1 MAAYALS
8 PETLDCYEA
17 ILRDRY
23 VSHEISADEYQAALE
38 DVRLIRRGR
47 KS

>member
-8 PETLDCYEA
+8 PETLDCYTA

-23 VSHEISADEYQAALE
+23 LAHEISADEYQSALE